1 MITNAAL
8 RHGRVSSL
16 SVGRVA
22 VASLS
27 NPELDGEPVRVE
39 LVVVPAGEPEQ
50 HVTVREGEQFTIGPQ
65 TWVVEG
71 VDNPGTYD
79 YVVRIAAVPA
89 S

>member
-1 MITNAAL
+1 MITRAAL
-8 RHGRVSSL
+8 RHGRMASV

-22 VASLS
+22 VTFLS

-39 LVVVPAGEPEQ
+39 LVLLPDGQPEQ
-50 HVTVREGEQFTIGPQ
+50 EVTIREGERFAFGPQ
-65 TWVVEG
+65 TWVLEG
-71 VDNPGTYD
+71 VDNVGTYD